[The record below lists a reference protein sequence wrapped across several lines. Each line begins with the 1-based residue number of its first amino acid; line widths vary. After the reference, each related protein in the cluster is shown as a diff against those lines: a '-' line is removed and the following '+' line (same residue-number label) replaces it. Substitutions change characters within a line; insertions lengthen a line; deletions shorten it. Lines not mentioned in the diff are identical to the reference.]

1 MMKNKIILIIALL
14 TGFLFSQSFHGDAI
28 YRARNV
34 HAGNLIRVTFYNHG
48 MLGSKS
54 GDASQIYAGEWP
66 INSGKIQMGNATSFV
81 GTELYVPKL
90 DSLGDTTYTYITP
103 IVMCEGWDANRF
115 SHDDSTGRF
124 QGFEPLPGYYN
135 VSQKEKDVHH
145 AIAMSHEAFTWPS
158 TWPDKMDDANDPGWS
173 GHWNGYFGKDQKNAD
188 QESYY
193 VMDDYQY
200 DKKIDGC
207 KIPLPISNDPLRQGL
222 GLRQGIRGMQWS
234 NPDAEDCIF
243 WIYDI
248 NNFSENNMPKTLF
261 GINVGAGMG
270 SAINAGGD
278 NADDCATFFREL
290 DLTVNYDWDNI
301 GAGGYSPVPW
311 VGFAFLESPGNPY
324 DGIDNDGDGLENG
337 SGVMIT
343 EDDFVTKFLSTGD
356 DIVVIDYDTY
366 ERTVTTLPDS
376 GITIT
381 SNGMTRV
388 FQPNSP
394 IMEIPRNGFDD
405 NLNGVIDESDG
416 AYDQDS
422 TYFYL
427 YIRSPYND
435 QDYLRVD
442 YFSGNGL
449 TNPLIDERRDD
460 GIDNDGDWDKNIDDT
475 GLDGKPG
482 TGDTGEGDGMP
493 TAAIGNLPGE
503 PNVDKTDVDE
513 SDQIGL
519 TSFIFYEY
527 GDVSY
532 SNDAQM
538 WDVSRPGYFD
548 GVMVNVDA
556 DYIFSCGYFPLLS
569 QQSEFFSV
577 AMVYGED
584 EEDILRNKTI
594 VQKIYNSN
602 YNFAVA
608 PEKPVLQ
615 ATSGDGK
622 VTLFWDDKAEESFD
636 RFLKTYDFEGYKI
649 YRATD
654 PGFSDAGEIT
664 DGFGY
669 PRFVK
674 PIAIFDKVDSVFG
687 FYEKTFGRG
696 VEFNLGSETGLVH
709 TFVDS
714 GLTNGVT
721 YYYAVTAYDK
731 GDLDKNISPS
741 ETNKYVSV
749 SASGEIKTG
758 ANVVAVVP
766 NAPALG
772 YIPPEFTE
780 KPTLVGTGYTMG
792 QVGVRYLDP
801 DMMINGTEY
810 EIQFLDQATDGRDN
824 DFDGLVDTLDEDEF
838 LPNVTTGISL
848 KDITGGVT
856 TILDTIWI
864 KEYSREQDAMKII
877 RNLYEDADND
887 PTTFRA
893 ISNGMEIFVKNPISG
908 IVDLPEL
915 GINNGLK
922 WSESVRENNTYNMR
936 FKLFKMGNLE
946 GIPYPRQYSIIFH
959 DEPVYDTE
967 MFFVIGAPPLPPI
980 KMNFEIFDK
989 MTGEKVHY
997 AVWDETPNP
1006 DIIQKGH
1013 YSAKDRIIFFEIGQD
1028 GTTKIPTW
1036 DLLNNSVEDETFFN
1050 RLGRSIGEG
1059 DTLDIYPDFPYMN
1072 SARYRFKV
1080 QGQSIDEIYAKEHLG
1095 KIKVVPNPYVVT
1107 AGWEPQNQYSN
1118 GRGTRSIHF
1127 THLPQKCI
1135 IRIYAVD
1142 GTLVRTLKHDAP
1154 MNDGMHD
1161 WDVMTKDNMELA
1173 YGIYIYHV
1181 DAPGIGEKV
1190 GRFIIIK

>member
-1 MMKNKIILIIALL
+1 MKHKILLILAIF
-14 TGFLFSQSFHGDAI
+14 TGLLFSQDSHGDAN

-34 HAGNLIRVTFYNHG
+34 HAGNLIRVTYYNHG
-48 MLGSKS
+48 MMGSKK

-66 INSGKIQMGNATSFV
+66 INSGKVQMGNASSYV
-81 GTELYVPKL
+81 STEMYVPKI
-90 DSLGDTTYTYITP
+90 DSTGDTTYIYITP
-103 IVMCEGWDANRF
+103 TIMCEGWDANIF
-115 SHDDSTGRF
+115 SHDDSTGKF
-124 QGFEPLPGYYN
+124 QGFEPLPGYLN
-135 VSQKEKDVHH
+135 VSQKEKDVQN

-158 TWPDKMDDANDPGWS
+158 YWPDKMDDANDPGWK
-173 GHWNGYFGKDQKNAD
+173 GHWNGYFGMDQKNAD
-188 QESYY
+188 EESYY

-200 DKKIDGC
+200 DKKIDGAD
-207 KIPLPISNDPLRQGL
+207 IPFPIKSDPTRHGL
-222 GLRQGIRGMQWS
+222 GLRQAIRGMQWS

-248 NNFSENNMPKTLF
+248 ENFSELNHVKTLF

-270 SAINAGGD
+270 GAINAGGD
-278 NADDCATFFREL
+278 NADDCATFFREIN
-290 DLTVNYDWDNI
+290 LTVNYDWDNI

-324 DGIDNDGDGLENG
+324 DGIDNDGDGLSHG
-337 SGVMIT
+337 SGKMIT
-343 EDDFVTKFLSTGD
+343 EEDFDTKFLGEGD
-356 DIVVIDYDTY
+356 DIVVINYNTY
-366 ERTVTTLPDS
+366 ERTVTTFPDT
-376 GITIT
+376 GITVAY
-381 SNGMTRV
+381 NGHTRK
-388 FQPNSP
+388 FDPNAP

-405 NLNGVIDESDG
+405 NLNGIIDESDG

-422 TYFYL
+422 TYYYL
-427 YIRSPYND
+427 YIRSAYND
-435 QDYLRVD
+435 RDYLCID
-442 YFSGNGL
+442 YLTGAGL
-449 TNPLIDERRDD
+449 DNPLIDERRDD
-460 GIDNDGDWDKNIDDT
+460 GIDNDGDWDANIDDT

-493 TAAIGNLPGE
+493 TAAVGNLPGE
-503 PNVDKTDVDE
+503 PNIDKTDVDE

-548 GVMVNVDA
+548 GVMENVDA

-615 ATSGDGK
+615 ATAGDGK
-622 VTLFWDDKAEESFD
+622 VTLFWDDNAEQSFD
-636 RFLKTYDFEGYKI
+636 RFLKVHDFEGYKI

-654 PGFSDAGEIT
+654 PGFSDAGQIT

-674 PIAIFDKVDSVFG
+674 PVAIFDKVDSVFG

-731 GDLDKNISPS
+731 GDVEKNITPS

-749 SASGEIKTG
+749 SASGDIKTG
-758 ANVVAVVP
+758 VNVVAIVP

-780 KPTLVGTGYTMG
+780 KPTMVGTGYTMG
-792 QVGVRYLDP
+792 KVGVRYLNP
-801 DMMINGTEY
+801 DVMVDGTEY
-810 EIQFLDQATDGRDN
+810 EIQFLDHSVDKRDN
-824 DFDGLVDTLDEDEF
+824 DFDGLVDTLDVDEY
-838 LPNVTTGISL
+838 LPNVTTGFVL
-848 KDITGGVT
+848 KDITGGGT
-856 TILDTIWI
+856 TILDTVWI
-864 KEYSREQDAMKII
+864 YDYMNGANGQEMIK
-877 RNLYEDADND
+877 NLYDDADND
-887 PTTFRA
+887 PTTFTA
-893 ISNGMEIFVKNPISG
+893 ISNGMEFFVKNPTSG
-908 IVDLPEL
+908 FVNLPEKEIYSGVQWSKNL
-915 GINNGLK
+915 GSSNP
-922 WSESVRENNTYNMR
+922 YFMR
-936 FKLFKMGNLE
+936 FRLFKVGNLE
-946 GIPYPRQYSIIFH
+946 GTPYPRQYSIVFH
-959 DEPVYDTE
+959 DEPIYDTE
-967 MFFVIGAPPLPPI
+967 MFFVVGAPPLPAT

-997 AVWDETPNP
+997 AVWDEVPNEEIAP
-1006 DIIQKGH
+1006 KG
-1013 YSAKDRIIFFEIGQD
+1013 YFSAKDRIIFFEESQD
-1028 GTTKIPTW
+1028 GKSKIPTW
-1036 DLLNNSVEDETFFN
+1036 DILNDAVEDETFYEIY
-1050 RLGRSIGEG
+1050 GRTFGEG
-1059 DTLDIYPDFPYMN
+1059 DTLHIYPDFPFMN

-1080 QGQSIDEIYAKEHLG
+1080 QGESIDEIYAKEHLN

-1127 THLPQKCI
+1127 THLPQKCT

-1161 WDVMTKDNMELA
+1161 WDVMTKDNMELS
-1173 YGIYIYHV
+1173 YGVYIYHV
-1181 DAPGIGEKV
+1181 DAPEIGEKV